1 MIIGHNIA
9 GLKKIKA
16 SEEAL
21 RAPQREITWE
31 GIFLNVSHHYTIMTK
46 NSIMMFYNFCVALF
60 GGAPSQSTGAH
71 KWNIQ
76 TQA

>member
-1 MIIGHNIA
+1 MIIGNNIA
-9 GLKKIKA
+9 SLKKIKA

-21 RAPQREITWE
+21 RAPPREITWE
-31 GIFLNVSHHYTIMTK
+31 GIFLNVSHHYIIMTK
-46 NSIMMFYNFCVALF
+46 NSTMMFYNFWVALS
-60 GGAPSQSTGAH
+60 GALSKKTKGAH